1 MWLLFLAEITGA
13 LQVGKVSTT
22 VSVGLDL
29 YTVAPDHSKA
39 LVSALEDQAKLW
51 QWHPNF
57 RSCAIHESLDRRRV
71 FAYSQWEPKFD
82 HRKLAQPLDEFFAPE
97 SCVLEV
103 TASAGDPVPI
113 TKNGAL
119 THLAEF
125 RMLPSNQPAMIELT
139 TEALGDAIGTDGL
152 IAATFHRSLDGT
164 RMFNYGQWTNQDA
177 FEALSKK
184 PGFSKEAPYWAG
196 LAKNE
201 FFLYDVVAVVEAS
214 SS

>member
-1 MWLLFLAEITGA
+1 MVWFFVIGVADA
-13 LQVGKVSTT
+13 LQVAKVSGT

-39 LVSALEDQAKLW
+39 LVSALESQAKLW

-57 RSCAIHESLDRRRV
+57 KSCAVHQSLDRRRV
-71 FAYSQWEPKFD
+71 FAYSQWEPRFD
-82 HRKLAQPLDEFFAPE
+82 HRKLAAPLDEFFAPE

-103 TASAGDPVPI
+103 TAAAGDPLPI
-113 TKNGAL
+113 KKEGPL

-125 RMLPSNQPAMIELT
+125 RMLPSNQPAMVDLT
-139 TEALGDAIGTDGL
+139 TEALGDAMETDGL
-152 IAATFHRSLDGT
+152 ISATFHRSLDGT

-177 FEALSKK
+177 FDALSKRS
-184 PGFSKEAPYWAG
+184 GFSKEAPYWAG

-201 FFLYDVVAVVEAS
+201 FFLYDVVAVVEP
-214 SS
+214 